1 MYSNPFALWAL
12 PLYSLTETQGER
24 RVNSITSIVGI
35 FNPSP
40 RRYTPRLS
48 PIFFCATH
56 RNASGHGK
64 GRRLNTNDFLSL
76 SKKVLV
82 TLIRFICSFFSAA
95 RRTNQEAPPRL
106 SGFWVCRRSR
116 RRGLR
121 NSLRSDSPRP
131 FSSVFLAT
139 SPPDKGG
146 DFAHAF
152 AGLFNPSVLADTS
165 PIFCA
170 TKHRGGGGDV
180 FRFCPCSDF
189 MSHTPQCCGARQGRS
204 LEVALYS
211 FFFELEYFS

>member
-1 MYSNPFALWAL
+1 M
-12 PLYSLTETQGER
+12 
-24 RVNSITSIVGI
+24 
-35 FNPSP
+35 P
-40 RRYTPRLS
+40 RIRSTARED
-48 PIFFCATH
+48 CDT
-56 RNASGHGK
+56 K
-64 GRRLNTNDFLSL
+64 DFLSL
-76 SKKVLV
+76 PKKVLV
-82 TLIRFICSFFSAA
+82 TLICFICSFFSTA
-95 RRTNQEAPPRL
+95 RRTNQEAPPQL
-106 SGFWVCRRSR
+106 SGFWVRRRSR

-170 TKHRGGGGDV
+170 TKHPVRLRDTAGEEGE
-180 FRFCPCSDF
+180 SDPPLIAERY
-189 MSHTPQCCGARQGRS
+189 SAYGARQGRS

-211 FFFELEYFS
+211 FAIFLFQPPRPAGTPPIFPYGNTGGEEG

>member
-1 MYSNPFALWAL
+1 MLRGTAREDCD
-12 PLYSLTETQGER
+12 T
-24 RVNSITSIVGI
+24 
-35 FNPSP
+35 
-40 RRYTPRLS
+40 
-48 PIFFCATH
+48 
-56 RNASGHGK
+56 K
-64 GRRLNTNDFLSL
+64 DFLSQ

-170 TKHRGGGGDV
+170 TKHPVGLRGTAGERV
-180 FRFCPCSDF
+180 RCIPLLPLLRFYEPHPAMLRSTTREEFRSGPLFI
-189 MSHTPQCCGARQGRS
+189 
-204 LEVALYS
+204 
-211 FFFELEYFS
+211 FF

>member
-1 MYSNPFALWAL
+1 MLRGTAREDCD
-12 PLYSLTETQGER
+12 T
-24 RVNSITSIVGI
+24 
-35 FNPSP
+35 
-40 RRYTPRLS
+40 
-48 PIFFCATH
+48 
-56 RNASGHGK
+56 K
-64 GRRLNTNDFLSL
+64 DFLSQ

-121 NSLRSDSPRP
+121 TSLRSDSPRP

>member
-1 MYSNPFALWAL
+1 MELWHDYTFYSFILLSSERNEPFGLPFFINPSVSACHL
-12 PLYSLTETQGER
+12 PYILRCITQGR
-24 RVNSITSIVGI
+24 RVRVTL
-35 FNPSP
+35 
-40 RRYTPRLS
+40 RLLQCDA
-48 PIFFCATH
+48 PHT
-56 RNASGHGK
+56 GHGR

-146 DFAHAF
+146 I
-152 AGLFNPSVLADTS
+152 GGSSCILTS
-165 PIFCA
+165 SPFGHSPYIPLQ
-170 TKHRGGGGDV
+170 KHRGREG
-180 FRFCPCSDF
+180 
-189 MSHTPQCCGARQGRS
+189 
-204 LEVALYS
+204 
-211 FFFELEYFS
+211 